1 MLDIRA
7 IMLGC
12 WHWLREKAV
21 LSGHVTAGAYPGVP
35 FPMNAV
41 LIKIF
46 ATALALSQVTSKPD
60 AIKSQFD
67 PAADK
72 DQVVQ
77 ILRDG
82 CAHMR
87 KAFDIEDINLDS
99 LITTAMDD
107 PKAVTGDIKAFKGIN
122 FGDLYLTYRQ
132 FCKNETVE
140 NSPFDAAEV
149 IAFYNKAMADLPP
162 DSRLKSLRLAGGY
175 AVLDGKGAPYA
186 GIYPEHRPLWVP
198 LRDIPDHVQKAFIT
212 AEDKRFYQHKGIDER
227 GLIRAFI
234 TNLAEP
240 GRPQGGSTIT
250 QQVAK
255 NLVVGDDVTY
265 ERKMREMIIASR
277 LESLLSKDELL
288 ELYLN
293 SIYLGRGAWGI
304 ELAAR
309 NFFGKSAKNLTVTE
323 GAQLAGLAK
332 GPNFFNPERHPERAK
347 ERLAYVI
354 GRMQEDG
361 VITADQAKSAE
372 AEPLR
377 LVATEAPARRDSGF
391 YFVDQIPREVR
402 GLGLENLGPETITVR
417 STIRPDLQRAAET
430 ALQDGLAR
438 YEASTGRARF
448 QGPETSLAEAVKKI
462 EAAHQPGKASW
473 QQALEEARLPLYDLH
488 WMPAIVVPGR
498 KGAGLQV
505 GLSDGRVL
513 PLSIPTAAIR
523 KALAPYDVV
532 YVRVGAARNARA

>member
-1 MLDIRA
+1 
-7 IMLGC
+7 
-12 WHWLREKAV
+12 
-21 LSGHVTAGAYPGVP
+21 
-35 FPMNAV
+35 MNAV

-46 ATALALSQVTSKPD
+46 ATALTLSQVTTKPD
-60 AIKSQFD
+60 VIKTHFD
-67 PAADK
+67 PVADR
-72 DQVVQ
+72 DAVVQ
-77 ILRDG
+77 LLRDG

-99 LITTAMDD
+99 LITTAMED

-122 FGDLYLTYRQ
+122 FADLHVAYRQ
-132 FCKNETVE
+132 FCKNEKVD
-140 NSPFDAAEV
+140 NPPFDAAEV
-149 IAFYNKAMADLPP
+149 IAFYNNAMVDLPP
-162 DSRLKSLRLAGGY
+162 DSKLKNLRLAGGY
-175 AVLDGKGAPYA
+175 IVLDGKNERYA
-186 GIYPEHRPLWVP
+186 DIYPDHRHMWVS
-198 LRDIPDHVQKAFIT
+198 LRDIPDHVQKAFVT

-265 ERKMREMIIASR
+265 ERKMREMIVASR
-277 LESLLSKDELL
+277 LESLLSKDEIL

-309 NFFGKSAKNLTVTE
+309 NFFGKSAKDLTVTE

-347 ERLAYVI
+347 ERLTYVL

-361 VITADQAKSAE
+361 VITPEQAKRAE
-372 AEPLR
+372 AEPLA
-377 LVATEAPARRDSGF
+377 LVANESPARRDSGF
-391 YFVDQIPREVR
+391 YFVDQIPREAR
-402 GLGLENLGPETITVR
+402 SIGLENLGPETYTVH

-438 YEASTGRARF
+438 YEAATGRARF
-448 QGPETSLAEAVKKI
+448 QGPETNLAEAVKTI
-462 EAAHQPGKASW
+462 DAAHQPGKPAW
-473 QQALEEARLPLYDLH
+473 QQALEAARLPLYDLH
-488 WMPAIVVPGR
+488 WTPAIVVPGR
-498 KGAGLQV
+498 KGAGIQV
-505 GLSDGRVL
+505 GLTDGRVL
-513 PLSIPTAAIR
+513 PLAITTTAVR
-523 KALAPYDVV
+523 KLALYDVV
-532 YVRVGAARNARA
+532 YVRVGTGRNARAEVRVRPVVQG

>member
-1 MLDIRA
+1 
-7 IMLGC
+7 
-12 WHWLREKAV
+12 
-21 LSGHVTAGAYPGVP
+21 
-35 FPMNAV
+35 MNAV

-46 ATALALSQVTSKPD
+46 ATALALSQVTTRPD
-60 AIKSQFD
+60 AIKTQFD
-67 PAADK
+67 PVADQA
-72 DQVVQ
+72 QVVQ

-107 PKAVTGDIKAFKGIN
+107 PKAVTGDVKAFKGLN
-122 FGDLYLTYRQ
+122 FNDLYVAYRQ
-132 FCKNETVE
+132 FCKNEAVE
-140 NSPFDAAEV
+140 SSPFDAGEV
-149 IAFYNKAMADLPP
+149 ITFFNKAMVDLPP
-162 DSRLKSLRLAGGY
+162 DSRLKNLKPGAGFV
-175 AVLDGKGAPYA
+175 VLDGKGTRYA
-186 GIYPEHRPLWVP
+186 EIYPEHR
-198 LRDIPDHVQKAFIT
+198 RDWISIRQIPNYVQKAFVT

-265 ERKMREMIIASR
+265 ERKMREMIVASR
-277 LESLLSKDELL
+277 LESLLSKDEIL

-309 NFFGKSAKNLTVTE
+309 NFFGKSAKDLTVTE

-347 ERLAYVI
+347 ERLAYVL

-361 VITADQAKSAE
+361 VITAEQARRAE
-372 AEPLR
+372 AEPLQ
-377 LVATEAPARRDSGF
+377 LVAAEAPARRDSGF

-402 GLGLENLGPETITVR
+402 SLGLENLGPETIYCAFDHSAGPAAGSRNCLAGRLGALR
-417 STIRPDLQRAAET
+417 SLDRPRPLPRTGDQPRRGGQE
-430 ALQDGLAR
+430 DRGR
-438 YEASTGRARF
+438 ASTGQTGLAAGARR
-448 QGPETSLAEAVKKI
+448 GPV
-462 EAAHQPGKASW
+462 AALRPALDAGGRRPGP
-473 QQALEEARLPLYDLH
+473 QRGRH
-488 WMPAIVVPGR
+488 PGR
-498 KGAGLQV
+498 SHRWPHPATRHPDGGDPQGAC
-505 GLSDGRVL
+505 
-513 PLSIPTAAIR
+513 
-523 KALAPYDVV
+523 AL
-532 YVRVGAARNARA
+532 

>member
-1 MLDIRA
+1 
-7 IMLGC
+7 
-12 WHWLREKAV
+12 
-21 LSGHVTAGAYPGVP
+21 
-35 FPMNAV
+35 MNAV

-46 ATALALSQVTSKPD
+46 ATALALSQVTTRPD
-60 AIKSQFD
+60 AIKTQFD
-67 PAADK
+67 PVADRE
-72 DQVVQ
+72 QVVQ

-87 KAFDIEDINLDS
+87 KAFDIEDVNVDS

-107 PKAVTGDIKAFKGIN
+107 PKAVTGDVKAFKGLN
-122 FGDLYLTYRQ
+122 FNDLYVTYRQ

-140 NSPFDAAEV
+140 NSPFDAGEV
-149 IAFYNKAMADLPP
+149 IAFFNKAMVDLPP
-162 DSRLKSLRLAGGY
+162 DSRLKNLKPGAGY
-175 AVLDGKGAPYA
+175 VVLDGKGTRYA
-186 GIYPEHRPLWVP
+186 EIYPEHRRDWISIRQVP
-198 LRDIPDHVQKAFIT
+198 DYVQKAFVT

-265 ERKMREMIIASR
+265 ERKMREMIVASR
-277 LESLLSKDELL
+277 LESLLSKDDLL

-309 NFFGKSAKNLTVTE
+309 NFFGKSAKDLTVTE

-347 ERLAYVI
+347 ERLAYVL

-361 VITADQAKSAE
+361 VITAEQAKRAE
-372 AEPLR
+372 TEPLQ

-402 GLGLENLGPETITVR
+402 SIGLETLGPETITVH

-448 QGPETSLAEAVKKI
+448 QGPETSLAEAVKTI
-462 EAAHQPGKASW
+462 EAARQPGKPAW
-473 QQALEEARLPLYDLH
+473 QQALESARLPLYDLH

-498 KGAGLQV
+498 KGAGIQV
-505 GLSDGRVL
+505 GLADGRR
-513 PLSIPTAAIR
+513 AA
-523 KALAPYDVV
+523 AWHPDGGDPQSACAV
-532 YVRVGAARNARA
+532 

>member
-1 MLDIRA
+1 M
-7 IMLGC
+7 
-12 WHWLREKAV
+12 
-21 LSGHVTAGAYPGVP
+21 
-35 FPMNAV
+35 
-41 LIKIF
+41 
-46 ATALALSQVTSKPD
+46 
-60 AIKSQFD
+60 
-67 PAADK
+67 
-72 DQVVQ
+72 
-77 ILRDG
+77 
-82 CAHMR
+82 
-87 KAFDIEDINLDS
+87 
-99 LITTAMDD
+99 
-107 PKAVTGDIKAFKGIN
+107 
-122 FGDLYLTYRQ
+122 
-132 FCKNETVE
+132 
-140 NSPFDAAEV
+140 
-149 IAFYNKAMADLPP
+149 
-162 DSRLKSLRLAGGY
+162 
-175 AVLDGKGAPYA
+175 
-186 GIYPEHRPLWVP
+186 
-198 LRDIPDHVQKAFIT
+198 QKAFVT

-265 ERKMREMIIASR
+265 ERKMREMIVASR
-277 LESLLSKDELL
+277 LESLLSKDEIL

-309 NFFGKSAKNLTVTE
+309 NFFGKPAKDLTVTE

-347 ERLAYVI
+347 ERLAYVL

-361 VITADQAKSAE
+361 VITAEQAKRSE
-372 AEPLR
+372 AEPLQ
-377 LVATEAPARRDSGF
+377 LVTAEAPARRDSGF

-402 GLGLENLGPETITVR
+402 SLGLEHLGPETYTVH

-430 ALQDGLAR
+430 ALQDGLAK

-462 EAAHQPGKASW
+462 EAAHQPGKPSW

-498 KGAGLQV
+498 KGAGVQV
-505 GLSDGRVL
+505 GLTDGRVL

-532 YVRVGAARNARA
+532 YVRVGHDPQCARRAANPAGRAGRGRGSRQCDRRGAGRGRRVFLSAEPAQSRHTGTAPARVHVQAVHLPRSSAQRPAAQHDHQGCGDLTPADQRRQRAEHAEHHHRSRSCRTGITGRHAITAAVPGASRPCAVAWRIPAIW